1 MHLENMH
8 SMIEKLTECTKSAI
22 ENDQSYIGKYPISD
36 VVDMIKDLSEA
47 EYYGKIS
54 KAMDKADKEQEEED
68 KYMLQRMKEEYGEDE
83 GQRYYNEYRYASGR
97 FAPKGRGTRRRYTE
111 PRYHMPPEVYGMYPE
126 EYYRDIDRMDGRMY
140 YNGGDSSS
148 NRGQS
153 SSSPGG
159 SRNYSDGYN
168 DGNRRGYDDGYSKGD
183 NDGYTRGYEEGRRSN
198 IGNTRDYR
206 EGRSGRSR
214 RNYMETKEN
223 KPDNSPETKQ
233 AKMRELEKYMN
244 ELSSD
249 VTEMI
254 SDASQEERNLL
265 KNKLQNLQSKI
276 Q

>member
-1 MHLENMH
+1 MHVENMH

-22 ENDQSYIGKYPISD
+22 ENDQTHIGKYPIDD

-47 EYYGKIS
+47 EYYAKIS
-54 KAMDKADKEQEEED
+54 KAMDNADKEQEEED

-83 GQRYYNEYRYASGR
+83 GQRYYNDYRYANGR
-97 FAPKGRGTRRRYTE
+97 FAPKSRGTRRSYGT
-111 PRYHMPPEVYGMYPE
+111 RYHIPEMYYPD
-126 EYYRDIDRMDGRMY
+126 RDLDRADGRMY
-140 YNGGDSSS
+140 YDGGM
-148 NRGQS
+148 
-153 SSSPGG
+153 PHE
-159 SRNYSDGYN
+159 SRSYSDGYT
-168 DGNRRGYDDGYSKGD
+168 KGD
-183 NDGYTRGYEEGRRSN
+183 SDGYTRGYEEGRRSK
-198 IGNTRDYR
+198 GDTRDYR

-214 RNYMETKEN
+214 RTYMEAKETK
-223 KPDNSPETKQ
+223 DNSPESKQ

-254 SDASQEERNLL
+254 SDASQEERNML